1 MRQLIVPFHSSDYAD
16 DGMQKASG
24 KFIMEMLREWET
36 TFHHQFFPVYAN
48 VLEGHPLAMAR
59 LSRYFDGG
67 KNEGFD
73 FGMDLIDG
81 EIDIDANMEMDDHSE
96 STMVYAIGSQIHD
109 DEDEPLLLVKN
120 EALKDD
126 ILVFRYEDEND
137 GNGDDVPV
145 PENVGESILHS

>member
-1 MRQLIVPFHSSDYAD
+1 MRQLIIPFHSSGYTD
-16 DGMQKASG
+16 DGTHKASG
-24 KFIMEMLREWET
+24 TFILEMMREWET
-36 TFHHQFFPVYAN
+36 AFHEKYFPVYAN

-59 LSRYFDGG
+59 LSRYLDGG
-67 KNEGFD
+67 RNEGLD

-126 ILVFRYEDEND
+126 ILVLRYEDDND

-145 PENVGESILHS
+145 PENVRELSF